1 VNLVVQYKPEEYN
14 RFEAK
19 IHDMKQHVMSG
30 SLMRTSQKKM
40 MYVRALN
47 DFDPTKDDNLPSRG
61 LAFQFGDILHVT
73 NACDDEWWQ
82 VRFILNFNLLIMS
95 IYYALILNSHE
106 SYKTG
111 QKGPFIRTGRG
122 YRDRSFEET
131 VGEKAEGSRQIGE
144 VSRKKPNH

>member
-1 VNLVVQYKPEEYN
+1 VTLVVQYKPEEYN

-19 IHDMKQHVMSG
+19 VHDMKQHVMSG
-30 SLMRTSQKKM
+30 SLMRTSQKKT

-82 VRFILNFNLLIMS
+82 VRSTSMS
-95 IYYALILNSHE
+95 HYALVPTSICLTIDYLRN
-106 SYKTG
+106 
-111 QKGPFIRTGRG
+111 F
-122 YRDRSFEET
+122 
-131 VGEKAEGSRQIGE
+131 V
-144 VSRKKPNH
+144 